1 MINKLL
7 KALKFEKSNFI
18 KLTVSH
24 KNAKKIKIVR
34 PLKFSKAGSKL
45 VKEQKSKKSNS
56 IKKNIVFKLACKI
69 IQLGPKRCLKLAG
82 RLLKEQNY
90 KKKIHKTY
98 DFALVYKNII

>member
-34 PLKFSKAGSKL
+34 PLKFSKAGK
-45 VKEQKSKKSNS
+45 
-56 IKKNIVFKLACKI
+56 
-69 IQLGPKRCLKLAG
+69 
-82 RLLKEQNY
+82 
-90 KKKIHKTY
+90 
-98 DFALVYKNII
+98 

>member
-7 KALKFEKSNFI
+7 KALKFEKSNLI

-56 IKKNIVFKLACKI
+56 IKKKYCFQTGMQNHSIR
-69 IQLGPKRCLKLAG
+69 PKKMPKVG
-82 RLLKEQNY
+82 R
-90 KKKIHKTY
+90 
-98 DFALVYKNII
+98 